1 MVAGPTRP
9 LDNIMICMYFY
20 CAMPR
25 QKQEGPTRQIYAAIR
40 EDIYLAAKSRAAELR
55 IPMREYLERA
65 LELALGGKS
74 PQAPVADATAVPSVW
89 DDEYIGMQAKQ
100 PMGSPVE
107 LSQDEASAIVRG
119 SFGQQ

>member
-1 MVAGPTRP
+1 
-9 LDNIMICMYFY
+9 
-20 CAMPR
+20 MPR

-65 LELALGGKS
+65 LELALGGES
-74 PQAPVADATAVPSVW
+74 PEDPVAEPAAVPSVW

-100 PMGSPVE
+100 PVGSPVE
-107 LSQDEASAIVRG
+107 LSEDEASAIVRG
-119 SFGQQ
+119 SFGQE